1 MADRRFVG
9 RHTSVQGLATVGRYP
24 AGMHPKR
31 WRRSTHLAVGAAVLV
46 AVVAVVAA
54 ALVFVGDRPTEALAA
69 ARPAPAAASPGVV
82 PVPEDSEIP
91 TEVGMSAALAAAL
104 ADPNLGVLTGR
115 ISDALTGELLWR
127 QADDLPMQPASTN
140 KVLTAAAALLTLERD
155 ATVTTKVVAASD
167 RGAADSRGVVVLV
180 GGGDTT
186 LSAAPADQQTW
197 YKGAARISDLAAQ
210 VRASGY
216 TPTAVQVD
224 TSLYSGPGLAPGWDP
239 ADIDGGDIAP
249 IEPVMLDGGRTQP
262 TTFDSRR
269 SPTPALDAGRAL
281 AVALG
286 VDPATVTVVPGPPTG
301 RELASVES
309 APLMERLRQMMVN
322 SDNVMAE
329 SIGREVAAE
338 SQRPLSFAGAAGA
351 VSARLA
357 GEGIDMTGAK
367 LLDSSGLSVD
377 NRLTAITLDEV
388 IGEAAGPDHREL
400 RPLLDLLAVAGGSG
414 TLSDRF
420 LQAGTTR
427 PAAGWLRAKTG
438 SLTGTNALAG
448 IVTDRSGRVLTFAFL
463 SNNAGPT
470 GRLAIDALAATLRS
484 CGCVR

>member
-1 MADRRFVG
+1 
-9 RHTSVQGLATVGRYP
+9 
-24 AGMHPKR
+24 MHPKR

-46 AVVAVVAA
+46 AVVALVAA
-54 ALVFVGDRPTEALAA
+54 TLLFAGDQQTDALAA
-69 ARPAPAAASPGVV
+69 ARPAPVAASPGVV
-82 PVPEDSEIP
+82 PLAEDAEIP
-91 TEVGMSAALAAAL
+91 TEVGMNVALAKPL
-104 ADPNLGVLTGR
+104 ADPNLGILTGR
-115 ISDALTGELLWR
+115 ISDALTGEPLWQ

-155 ATVTTKVVAASD
+155 ATVTTKVVAATD
-167 RGAADSRGVVVLV
+167 RGDRGVVVLV

-186 LSAAPADQQTW
+186 LSAAPADQDTW
-197 YKGAARISDLAAQ
+197 YKGAARMSDLVSQ
-210 VRASGY
+210 IRESGY

-286 VDPATVTVVPGPPTG
+286 VNPATVSIVPGPPTG
-301 RELASVES
+301 PELASVDS
-309 APLMERLRQMMVN
+309 APLIERLRQMMVN

-329 SIGREVAAE
+329 SIGREVAAA

-351 VSARLA
+351 VSTRLA
-357 GEGIDMTGAK
+357 GEGIDLAGAK

-377 NRLTAITLDEV
+377 NRLTALTLDEV

-400 RPLLDLLAVAGGSG
+400 RPLLDLLPVAGGSG
-414 TLSDRF
+414 TLSERF

-448 IVTDRSGRVLTFAFL
+448 IVTDRSGRVLTFSFL
-463 SNNAGPT
+463 SNDAGPT